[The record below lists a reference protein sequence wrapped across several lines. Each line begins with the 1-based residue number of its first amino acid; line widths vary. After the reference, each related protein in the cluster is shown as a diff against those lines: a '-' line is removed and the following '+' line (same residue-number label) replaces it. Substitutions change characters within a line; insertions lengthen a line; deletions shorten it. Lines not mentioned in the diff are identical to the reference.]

1 MKILLEFDHGFSVLS
16 QLFKVPICKPNI
28 YIKGKAHYTVAGGKD
43 IPTYTNE
50 QREMEAERRRP

>member
-50 QREMEAERRRP
+50 QGEMEAEGRRP

>member
-16 QLFKVPICKPNI
+16 QLFKVSICKPNI

-50 QREMEAERRRP
+50 QGEMEAERRRP